1 MDIAISSPRRL
12 KSPVLPG
19 KIYKPKR
26 EINRNEESN
35 DAFLIRDTSFAQDS
49 EIKVDISS
57 LNKNKVHYQVNL
69 KTNELEI
76 RVVDS
81 ESGEVIR
88 QTSGE
93 DFLKL
98 TSRITDF
105 NQKILNDFV

>member
-1 MDIAISSPRRL
+1 MEMAISSLIRF
-12 KSPVLPG
+12 KSPRLSG
-19 KIYKPKR
+19 ATFRPKR
-26 EINRNEESN
+26 EVNINKDGSDRPLNRDVSVSLKSNE
-35 DAFLIRDTSFAQDS
+35 DT
-49 EIKVDISS
+49 SS
-57 LNKNKVHYQVNL
+57 LNKNKIDYQVNL

-93 DFLKL
+93 EFLKL

-105 NQKILNDFV
+105 NPKILNDFV

>member
-1 MDIAISSPRRL
+1 MEMAISSLIRL
-12 KSPVLPG
+12 KTPSLTG
-19 KIYKPKR
+19 ATFRPKR
-26 EINRNEESN
+26 EVNINKDGSDRPLNRDVSVSLKSNE
-35 DAFLIRDTSFAQDS
+35 DT
-49 EIKVDISS
+49 SS
-57 LNKNKVHYQVNL
+57 LNKNKVDYQVNL

-93 DFLKL
+93 EFLKL

-105 NQKILNDFV
+105 NQQILNDFV